1 MNSTNRRLRAAARGT
16 LSVALLGLAT
26 GCSNLLVVD
35 NPAAITDP
43 DLNNPELI
51 TILANSVLGDFQRSY
66 DDWVY
71 FSAILTDEAVTGHN
85 FETWKVV
92 DQRILQNDNGTM
104 NGNYNSIHSARALAD
119 TTAGRLRTLLPT
131 AGQDLRMAQVLAL
144 GGYSYIFAG
153 EFLCESPLN
162 VGSQLY
168 SSSELTAFALPRL
181 QEALTVA
188 QAALGAGASASAS
201 NQWINLARVGLGRAH
216 LQLGNRAEAAAAVAQ
231 VPADFV
237 FWMNYSLT
245 GQGGSGTN
253 TFNGATTGANR
264 NLGVD
269 ASFRFLNDPRVRHTA
284 TSQRGHNNLTDLW
297 TPFQSPA
304 FSGWEPGS
312 TAGYLQDTRIRLASG
327 VEAGYILAEA
337 QGPTAATLAFVN
349 SRRAVGNQ
357 DPVDLSGDALMAEL
371 RDQRRRDLYFNGHRL
386 GDLRR
391 YKAQGVGDFF
401 PSGPHPNAS
410 WGDYQSGECIPL
422 PLTERIGNPNL
433 GG

>member
-1 MNSTNRRLRAAARGT
+1 MLSTNRRLRAAARGT

-51 TILANSVLGDFQRSY
+51 NILANSVLGDFQRSY

-104 NGNYNSIHSARALAD
+104 NANYNSIHSARALAD
-119 TTAGRLRTLLPT
+119 TTAGRFRNLLPNP
-131 AGQDLRMAQVLAL
+131 GQDLRMAQVLAL

-162 VGSQLY
+162 VSAEIY
-168 SSSELTAFALPRL
+168 SSDELTAFALPRL

-188 QAALGAGASASAS
+188 QAAQGAGASATAS

-216 LQLGNRAEAAAAVAQ
+216 LQLGNRAEAAAAVAN

-237 FWMNYSLT
+237 FWMNYSLP

-312 TAGYLQDTRIRLASG
+312 TTGFLQDTKIRLASG

-349 SRRAVGNQ
+349 SRRAVGGQ
-357 DPVDLSGDALMAEL
+357 DPVDLTGDALMAEL

-391 YKAQGVGDFF
+391 YKAQGVGDLF

-410 WGDYQSGECIPL
+410 WGDYQTGECIPV